1 MKFNTLY
8 NWPKMS
14 QEEFDHKC
22 SIIRLI
28 VENYIR
34 LNDWFSQ
41 FIELINQEN
50 QNPSSEVYL
59 EGQLNG
65 LLPIF
70 ILGGIENEAHRTIL
84 EDITYEMVITTFNMN
99 MTVEERANYVINAWK
114 ERLLDI

>member
-84 EDITYEMVITTFNMN
+84 EDITYEMGITTFNMN